1 MWSIE
6 LWPFGGFIVR
16 QLLPAQCERFLLFYV
31 WKIITTRNAR
41 PYPLPR
47 ISPPLPVPPRNWRK
61 SSPGNPKTSL
71 ITHQA
76 TGFGGDGGRKTRWPF
91 SGLPTADKT
100 RSYLHCRRRRM
111 RSKHRSVLSA
121 FRKLMLRARNGLGS
135 RVVRCR
141 TTVIGNDRA
150 IKLVYFFRVFFE
162 IFDESW
168 SLGGDRRPVS
178 NHLQQVKTSN
188 AEGRKGQKLDGKKA
202 VSCGREGNENGRCV
216 RERVCWTFRRTPIS
230 ENDESEKKINFPY
243 RIITIIISINFHS
256 DSVNY
261 WHRNDCEREMES
273 I

>member
-150 IKLVYFFRVFFE
+150 IKLVYFFSSVFRNLRR
-162 IFDESW
+162 I
-168 SLGGDRRPVS
+168 LIVRGGSASRLEPPSTGEDIERR
-178 NHLQQVKTSN
+178 
-188 AEGRKGQKLDGKKA
+188 RKERSKIRRKKGGQLRTRGK
-202 VSCGREGNENGRCV
+202 
-216 RERVCWTFRRTPIS
+216 RERAMCTWTCLLDVQANPNQWERWKR
-230 ENDESEKKINFPY
+230 KKN
-243 RIITIIISINFHS
+243 
-256 DSVNY
+256 
-261 WHRNDCEREMES
+261 
-273 I
+273 

>member
-6 LWPFGGFIVR
+6 LWPFGGFIVW

-91 SGLPTADKT
+91 SGRPTADKT

-111 RSKHRSVLSA
+111 RAKHRSVSSA
-121 FRKLMLRARNGLGS
+121 FRKLMLRSRNGLGS

-141 TTVIGNDRA
+141 TTVIGNNRA
-150 IKLVYFFRVFFE
+150 IKLVFFFRNLWRILIVR
-162 IFDESW
+162 
-168 SLGGDRRPVS
+168 GGGWCPVS
-178 NHLQQVKTSN
+178 DHLQQVKTSN
-188 AEGRKGQKLDGKKA
+188 AEGRRGKKLDGKKA
-202 VSCGREGNENGRCV
+202 VSCRRENRRCV
-216 RERVCWTFRRTPIS
+216 SIVSVGRSGGPQLARTMKAKKKFIFRI
-230 ENDESEKKINFPY
+230 
-243 RIITIIISINFHS
+243 
-256 DSVNY
+256 VLLLL
-261 WHRNDCEREMES
+261 
-273 I
+273 